1 MNRTSAEEIIQAYPQ
16 SAHVAKYIVDVAENL
31 GIDARWLANVIRSE
45 SNFSTTITNSIGAT
59 GLIQFIPS
67 TARGL
72 GTTTDELRAM
82 SPKDQMQYVQKYFQP
97 YKSKLKDQNTVVLAV
112 FYPKAL
118 GKPDDWDMAGD
129 YASNIK
135 KAQYGSDDWNRYV
148 NQFMSQNGGIRYA
161 KDYYKLF
168 LSSWKLS
175 PEITDFSLIPKN
187 RLPLI
192 VLSFSTSLLVFAMY
206 VNYAKPQWAKKILKK
221 I

>member
-67 TARGL
+67 TARSL
-72 GTTTDELRAM
+72 GTTTDELRVM

-129 YASNIK
+129 YASG
-135 KAQYGSDDWNRYV
+135 KAQYGTEDWNYYLNR
-148 NQFMSQNGGIRYA
+148 FMSQNGGIRYA
-161 KDYYKLF
+161 KDYYKKF
-168 LSSWKLS
+168 LSHWKLD
-175 PEITDFSLIPKN
+175 PLVDTKLTIPTQ
-187 RLPLI
+187 RLPLV
-192 VLSFSTSLLVFAMY
+192 VLSISTSLLLFGVY
-206 VNYAKPQWAKKILKK
+206 IKYAKPRWADRLLKK